1 MERLIQEFAEKL
13 KPYPPE
19 DVDRIMSAAVWS
31 EELHRNQKRASGEPY
46 FIHPLQVAEILIEMR
61 IDADSIIAALLHDLI
76 EDTEVTRNDLKQRF
90 GKQVESLVDGVTKI
104 SILRAKSKSVQE
116 AQSIRK
122 MLFAMV
128 KDP

>member
-1 MERLIQEFAEKL
+1 MEHLIQEFAVKL

-19 DVDRIMSAAVWS
+19 EVERIISAATWS
-31 EELHRNQKRASGEPY
+31 EEQHRGQKRASGEPY

-61 IDADSIIAALLHDLI
+61 IDADSIIPALLHDII

-90 GKQVESLVDGVTKI
+90 GKEVESLVDGVTKI

-122 MLFAMV
+122 MLFAEFTL
-128 KDP
+128 